1 MHIKPSRI
9 ICLYFTVTIFCFSF
23 QKLNAQSFDNKPI
36 SNIIIVGNDNTDAD
50 IIERELL
57 FSIGDTVSD
66 SILQES
72 KKRIENLWL
81 FNRVEFYPLPDG
93 NKVGLLIS
101 VTERLYIFPYPE
113 FTLEDRDWK
122 KVTWGF
128 GLAHENFRGRNE
140 KVYLAMLFGNRPGYS
155 FSYTNPWVNRD
166 WHLITGFYLK
176 KYSKDS
182 REKFYYNGDSLSI
195 NEKHLYSSVSLG
207 KYWTRNFY
215 NRIYLARDAITV
227 KKDFAYAMQTDK
239 RLDVVYSL
247 TLNTVYDN
255 RDLYA
260 YPTRGWVFL
269 LKMEKNG
276 FFANSIDYTSFKF
289 DIRRYLSWNKWIFAG
304 RMATEQSF
312 GTLPFYDKV
321 YLGFDERVRGHFW
334 EVYSGRHNFV
344 STFEIRRPIL
354 STKYFDF
361 FSNLFPGTST
371 KDLKFGINAGLFA
384 ETGIAWSKRSE
395 FNSINDLD
403 NLISGFG
410 AGIHILLPYIEVLR
424 IDMAFD
430 EKYNYE
436 AILEIGMA
444 F

>member
-1 MHIKPSRI
+1 MQIKILRN
-9 ICLYFTVTIFCFSF
+9 TILSVILITTFFSF
-23 QKLNAQSFDNKPI
+23 TCLNAQGFDDKPI
-36 SNIIIVGNDNTDAD
+36 SNIIIVGNDNTDSD

-57 FSIGDTVSD
+57 FSIGDIVSD

-93 NKVGLLIS
+93 NKIGLLIS

-122 KVTWGF
+122 KVTWGV

-140 KVYLAMLFGNRPGYS
+140 KVYAALLFGNRPGYS
-155 FSYTNPWVNRD
+155 FSYSNPWVNRD
-166 WHLITGFYLK
+166 WHIITGFYIN

-182 REKFYYNGDSLSI
+182 REIFYYNGDSSYI
-195 NEKHLYSSVSLG
+195 NENHLYSSISLG

-215 NRIYLARDAITV
+215 NRLYFSRDAITV
-227 KKDFAYAMQTDK
+227 KDDFAYAMQNKKRTDI
-239 RLDVVYSL
+239 VYSI

-269 LKMEKNG
+269 LRMVKSG
-276 FFANSIDYTSFKF
+276 FFMDNIDYAKFKI
-289 DIRRYLSWNKWIFAG
+289 DIRKYLSWKKWIFAG
-304 RMATEQSF
+304 RMSTEQSV

-321 YLGFDERVRGHFW
+321 YLGFDERVRGHFH
-334 EVYSGRHNFV
+334 EIHSGRHNFV
-344 STFEIRRPIL
+344 SVFEIRRPIL

-361 FSNLFPGTST
+361 FSDLFPGTST

-384 ETGIAWSKRSE
+384 ETGIAWNKQKE
-395 FNSINDLD
+395 FNSINDID

-410 AGIHILLPYIEVLR
+410 AGIHIILPYIEVLR
-424 IDMAFD
+424 IDFAFD

-436 AILEIGMA
+436 TILEIGMA

>member
-1 MHIKPSRI
+1 MQIKILRDLSLI
-9 ICLYFTVTIFCFSF
+9 VILLINVFSYLN
-23 QKLNAQSFDNKPI
+23 LNAQGFDNKPI

-57 FSIGDTVSD
+57 FSVGDIVSD
-66 SILQES
+66 SVLQES

-113 FTLEDRDWK
+113 FNLEDRDWK
-122 KVTWGF
+122 KVTWGV

-140 KVYLAMLFGNRPGYS
+140 KVYVALLFGNRPGYS
-155 FSYTNPWVNRD
+155 FSYLNPWVTRD

-182 REKFYYNGDSLSI
+182 REEFYCNGDSSSI
-195 NEKHLYSSVSLG
+195 NEKHLYSSVTFG

-215 NRIYLARDAITV
+215 NRLYLARDAITI
-227 KKDFAYAMQTDK
+227 KNDFASEMQTK
-239 RLDVVYSL
+239 SNTDVVYSIL
-247 TLNTVYDN
+247 LNTVYDT

-260 YPTRGWVFL
+260 YPSRGWLFL
-269 LKMEKNG
+269 LKLEKNG
-276 FFANSIDYTSFKF
+276 LFVDNIDYASFKI
-289 DIRRYLSWNKWIFAG
+289 DVRKYLSWNKLIFAG

-321 YLGFDERVRGHFW
+321 YLGFDERVRGHFR
-334 EVYSGRHNFV
+334 EVHSGRHNFV
-344 STFEIRRPIL
+344 STFEIRYPIL

-361 FSNLFPGTST
+361 FSDLFPGTST
-371 KDLKFGINAGLFA
+371 KNLKFGINAGLFA
-384 ETGIAWSKRSE
+384 ETGIAWNKRSE
-395 FNSINDLD
+395 FNSINDID

-410 AGIHILLPYIEVLR
+410 AGIHIILPYIEVLR
-424 IDMAFD
+424 IDFAFD
-430 EKYNYE
+430 QKFNYE
-436 AILEIGMA
+436 YILEIGMA

>member
-1 MHIKPSRI
+1 MKIKTFRNISLFAVLIVNFLSVPN
-9 ICLYFTVTIFCFSF
+9 
-23 QKLNAQSFDNKPI
+23 LNAQGFDNKPI
-36 SNIIIVGNDNTDAD
+36 SNIIIVGNDNTHAD

-57 FSIGDTVSD
+57 FSVGDIVSD
-66 SILQES
+66 SILNES

-93 NKVGLLIS
+93 KKTGLLIS

-166 WHLITGFYLK
+166 WHLVTGFYLK

-182 REKFYYNGDSLSI
+182 REKFYYDGDSSSI
-195 NEKHLYSSVSLG
+195 NEKHLYSSVSFG
-207 KYWTRNFY
+207 KYWTRYFY
-215 NRIYLARDAITV
+215 NRLYLARDAITV
-227 KKDFAYAMQTDK
+227 KDDFAYAMLNSKRTD
-239 RLDVVYSL
+239 VNYSI
-247 TLNTVYDN
+247 TLNTVYDT

-260 YPTRGWVFL
+260 YPTKGWVLL

-276 FFANSIDYTSFKF
+276 LFVDNIDYTSFKI
-289 DIRRYLSWNKWIFAG
+289 DIRKYLSWHKWIFAA
-304 RMATEQSF
+304 RMATEQSI

-321 YLGFDERVRGHFW
+321 YLGFDERVRGHFS
-334 EVYSGRHNFV
+334 EIHSGRHNFV
-344 STFEIRRPIL
+344 STFEIRRPIV
-354 STKYFDF
+354 STQYFDF

-371 KDLKFGINAGLFA
+371 KNLKFGINAGLFA
-384 ETGIAWSKRSE
+384 ETGIAWHKESE
-395 FNSINDLD
+395 FNSINDIE

-410 AGIHILLPYIEVLR
+410 AGIHIILPYIEVLR
-424 IDMAFD
+424 IDFAFD
-430 EKYNYE
+430 ENYNYE
-436 AILEIGMA
+436 TILEVGMA